1 MEQALNM
8 DDLLRRPGAR
18 LLVLAP
24 HPDDESLA
32 TGGLI
37 QRAYALGADVRVL
50 LLTDGDNNP
59 WPQRWLERRLRIDAA
74 ARRRWGERRRGEVR
88 HALAGLGVPERALLA
103 LGWPDMGVTARLCG
117 DFAAAR
123 DALATRLASCAPTLI
138 AAPTLDDRHPDH
150 SAARVLLD
158 LVLADAAAPPPVVG
172 YRVHG
177 RPAQRGTPA
186 VVALDAAMRERK
198 RAAVLAHRTQVA
210 LSRWRLLR
218 LVGDREEF
226 QWDGA
231 VAPVRSGDLLL
242 PWRPT
247 ALLRAHLDLL
257 LAHRGGVSRLPWR
270 TAPLRRVDGGY
281 RLEVPAAARG
291 GPLYVKLEARFD
303 TPWIFDRWGWWKAAS
318 EG

>member
-50 LLTDGDNNP
+50 LLTDGDDNP
-59 WPQRWLERRLRIDAA
+59 WPQRWLERRLVIDAA
-74 ARRRWGERRRGEVR
+74 ARRRWGERRRAEVR

-103 LGWPDMGVTARLCG
+103 LGWPDMGVTARLCT

-150 SAARVLLD
+150 SAARVLLE
-158 LVLADAAAPPPVVG
+158 LVLADSAAPPPVLG

-177 RPAQRGTPA
+177 HPVQRGTPVA
-186 VVALDAAMRERK
+186 VVLDAAMRERK

-210 LSRWRLLR
+210 LSRRRLLHQ
-218 LVGDREEF
+218 VGDRELF
-226 QWDGA
+226 QLDDIA
-231 VAPVRSGDLLL
+231 APAERSGLML

-247 ALLRAHLDLL
+247 PLLHPRLDLL
-257 LAHRGGVSRLPWR
+257 LAHRGGIARVPWQA
-270 TAPLRRVDGGY
+270 APLRRVDGGY
-281 RLEVPAAARG
+281 RLDAPAAARG

-303 TPWIFDRWGWWKAAS
+303 TPWIFDRWGWWNAGRLA
-318 EG
+318 